1 MDFGDEIADYS
12 NVRIT
17 FWDILDMIP
26 FIGTGAR
33 CTASVVS
40 PSDEMTR
47 QCALNAAFDGATIA
61 SGGLDLPAVEA
72 TKVAAKAAEKAAI
85 KTAEKAVE
93 RDIERVAENVVEKEV
108 VEEEVLRT
116 VDREG
121 TEEAARVAEEET
133 SIRVGKKLERSWNT
147 TRARAAE
154 AAAKKEAREAAEA
167 AAKKEAGEAAEAAA
181 KKEAGEAAS
190 KSVESRITKATLRK
204 MNLQELYNFAQ
215 DIRDC
220 EETFVDIIATK
231 VGELSGDNTEAYVK
245 LHDLNPVCWNQDQ
258 PIAPPGPEDRKG
270 PQRNPDAHPLI
281 FVKEIPDTVPK
292 GSQDTIVIEVLR
304 FTIIVGIL
312 LYAYSKSK

>member
-12 NVRIT
+12 NVSIT
-17 FWDILDMIP
+17 FWDILDMVP

-33 CTASVVS
+33 CTASVIA

-47 QCALNAAFDGATIA
+47 QCALNAAFDGATVA
-61 SGGLDLPAVEA
+61 TGGLDLPAVEA

-116 VDREG
+116 VGREG

-133 SIRVGKKLERSWNT
+133 SIMVGKKLERSWNT

-154 AAAKKEAREAAEA
+154 AAAKKEAREAA
-167 AAKKEAGEAAEAAA
+167 
-181 KKEAGEAAS
+181 S
-190 KSVESRITKATLRK
+190 KSEESRVTKATLRR
-204 MNLQELYNFAQ
+204 MNLQELYDFAQ
-215 DIRDC
+215 NISEC
-220 EETFVDIIATK
+220 EETFVDIISAK

-245 LHDLNPVCWNQDQ
+245 LHDLNPVCWNQD

-292 GSQDTIVIEVLR
+292 GSQDTIVTEVLG

>member
-17 FWDILDMIP
+17 FWDILDMVP

-33 CTASVVS
+33 CTASVIA

-47 QCALNAAFDGATIA
+47 QCALNAAFDGATVA

-93 RDIERVAENVVEKEV
+93 RDIERVAENEIEKEV

-116 VDREG
+116 VEREG
-121 TEEAARVAEEET
+121 TEE
-133 SIRVGKKLERSWNT
+133 
-147 TRARAAE
+147 AAE
-154 AAAKKEAREAAEA
+154 AAAKKEAREAA
-167 AAKKEAGEAAEAAA
+167 
-181 KKEAGEAAS
+181 S
-190 KSVESRITKATLRK
+190 KAVESRIAKAAIRR
-204 MNLQELYNFAQ
+204 MNLQELYEFAK
-215 DIRDC
+215 DISEC
-220 EETFVDIIATK
+220 EDTFVDAISAK

-245 LHDLNPVCWNQDQ
+245 LHNLNPVCWNQD

-281 FVKEIPDTVPK
+281 FVSGNSDFKNIN
-292 GSQDTIVIEVLR
+292 QDPFAYEALGLV
-304 FTIIVGIL
+304 IIVGIL

>member
-12 NVRIT
+12 NVSIT
-17 FWDILDMIP
+17 FWDILDMVP

-33 CTASVVS
+33 CTASVIA

-47 QCALNAAFDGATIA
+47 QCALNAAFDGATVA

-116 VDREG
+116 IDREG
-121 TEEAARVAEEET
+121 TEEAARAAEEEAARVAKEET

-154 AAAKKEAREAAEA
+154 AAAKKEAR
-167 AAKKEAGEAAEAAA
+167 
-181 KKEAGEAAS
+181 EAAS

-231 VGELSGDNTEAYVK
+231 VGELSGDDTEAYVK
-245 LHDLNPVCWNQDQ
+245 LHDLNPVCWNQ
-258 PIAPPGPEDRKG
+258 PIAPPGPDDRKS
-270 PQRNPDAHPLI
+270 PQRNPDAHPLL
-281 FVKEIPDTVPK
+281 FVKEIPDTAPK
-292 GSQDTIVIEVLR
+292 GSQDTIMTEVLG

>member
-12 NVRIT
+12 NVSIT

-33 CTASVVS
+33 CTASVIA

-47 QCALNAAFDGATIA
+47 QCALNAAFDGATVA

-116 VDREG
+116 VGREG

-133 SIRVGKKLERSWNT
+133 SIMVGKKLERSWNT

-154 AAAKKEAREAAEA
+154 AAAKKEAREAA
-167 AAKKEAGEAAEAAA
+167 
-181 KKEAGEAAS
+181 S
-190 KSVESRITKATLRK
+190 KSVESRIAKAAVRR
-204 MNLQELYNFAQ
+204 MNLQELYEFAK
-215 DIRDC
+215 DISEC
-220 EETFVDIIATK
+220 EDTFVDAISAK

-281 FVKEIPDTVPK
+281 FVKEIPDTGPK
-292 GSQDTIVIEVLR
+292 GSQDTIMTDVLG

-312 LYAYSKSK
+312 LYSYSKSK

>member
-12 NVRIT
+12 NVAIT

-33 CTASVVS
+33 CTAAVVD
-40 PSDEMTR
+40 PSEEMTR
-47 QCALNAAFDGATIA
+47 QCAMNAAFDGATVA
-61 SGGLDLPAVEA
+61 SGGLDLPVVEA
-72 TKVAAKAAEKAAI
+72 SKVAAKAAEKAAA
-85 KTAEKAVE
+85 KAAEKAIKK
-93 RDIERVAENVVEKEV
+93 DIERVAENVVEKEV

-116 VDREG
+116 IEREG

-154 AAAKKEAREAAEA
+154 AAAKKEAR
-167 AAKKEAGEAAEAAA
+167 EAAEAAA

-231 VGELSGDNTEAYVK
+231 VGELSGDDTEAYVK

-281 FVKEIPDTVPK
+281 FVSEIPVTGPK
-292 GSQDTIVIEVLR
+292 GSQDTIVTEVLG
-304 FTIIVGIL
+304 FTIVVGIL
-312 LYAYSKSK
+312 LYGYSKSK

>member
-1 MDFGDEIADYS
+1 M
-12 NVRIT
+12 
-17 FWDILDMIP
+17 
-26 FIGTGAR
+26 
-33 CTASVVS
+33 
-40 PSDEMTR
+40 
-47 QCALNAAFDGATIA
+47 NAAFDGATVA
-61 SGGLDLPAVEA
+61 SGGLDLPVVEA
-72 TKVAAKAAEKAAI
+72 SKVAAKAAEKAAA
-85 KTAEKAVE
+85 KAAEKAME
-93 RDIERVAENVVEKEV
+93 KDIERVAENVVEKEV

-116 VDREG
+116 VGREG

-154 AAAKKEAREAAEA
+154 AAAKKEAR
-167 AAKKEAGEAAEAAA
+167 
-181 KKEAGEAAS
+181 EAAS

-281 FVKEIPDTVPK
+281 FVKEITEK
-292 GSQDTIVIEVLR
+292 AMGSQDPFVFEVLG
-304 FTIIVGIL
+304 FALIVGIGF
-312 LYAYSKSK
+312 YAYSKHR

>member
-33 CTASVVS
+33 CTASVVT

-47 QCALNAAFDGATIA
+47 QCALNAAFDGATVA

-93 RDIERVAENVVEKEV
+93 RDIERVAENVIEKEV
-108 VEEEVLRT
+108 VEEEALRT
-116 VDREG
+116 IEREG
-121 TEEAARVAEEET
+121 TEEAARLTEEET
-133 SIRVGKKLERSWNT
+133 SIMVGKKLERSWNT

-154 AAAKKEAREAAEA
+154 AAAKKEAREAA
-167 AAKKEAGEAAEAAA
+167 
-181 KKEAGEAAS
+181 S
-190 KSVESRITKATLRK
+190 KAVESRIAKAAIRR
-204 MNLQELYNFAQ
+204 MNLQELYEFAK
-215 DIRDC
+215 DISEC
-220 EETFVDIIATK
+220 EDTFVDAISAK

-245 LHDLNPVCWNQDQ
+245 LHNLNPVCWNQD

-281 FVKEIPDTVPK
+281 FVSGNSDFKNIK
-292 GSQDTIVIEVLR
+292 GNQYQDPFAYEALGLV
-304 FTIIVGIL
+304 IIVGIL